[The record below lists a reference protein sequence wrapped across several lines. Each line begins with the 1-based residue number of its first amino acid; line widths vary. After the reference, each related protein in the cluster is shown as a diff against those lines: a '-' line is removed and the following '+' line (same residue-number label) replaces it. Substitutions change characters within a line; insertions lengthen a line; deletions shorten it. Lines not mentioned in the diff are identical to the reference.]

1 MTMLYKTILCAT
13 DGHEHSERAMRRAAS
28 IARETGAELHVVNVE
43 ETEPAPMRTGRE
55 YVAAERAETRERV
68 KKQISAAVAGDRPVT
83 ATPHYLVNYS
93 GSVAAQIAGL
103 ADRID
108 ADLIVVGSHGR
119 GVLTGALAGSVAQR
133 LPHETCRPVLVLA
146 GAGPGARRPSR
157 QRIRQALHV

>member
-1 MTMLYKTILCAT
+1 MLYKTILCAT
-13 DGHEHSERAMRRAAS
+13 DGHEHSDRAMRRAAV

-43 ETEPAPMRTGRE
+43 ETEPAPLRLGRE
-55 YVAAERAETRERV
+55 YIAAERAETRARV
-68 KKQISAAVAGDRPVT
+68 QRQITAAVAGARLT
-83 ATPHYLVNYS
+83 ATPHYLVNRT

-103 ADRID
+103 AHRID

-119 GVLTGALAGSVAQR
+119 GVLTGALAGSVSQR

-146 GAGPGARRPSR
+146 GVGPGGRKPSR

>member
-1 MTMLYKTILCAT
+1 MLYKTILCAT

-43 ETEPAPMRTGRE
+43 ETEPAPMRVGRE
-55 YVAAERAETRERV
+55 FIAAERAETRERV
-68 KKQISAAVAGDRPVT
+68 KRQISAAVADDRLT

-146 GAGPGARRPSR
+146 GTGPGARRPSR
-157 QRIRQALHV
+157 QRIRQALHI

>member
-1 MTMLYKTILCAT
+1 MLYKTILCAT

-43 ETEPAPMRTGRE
+43 ETEPAPMRVGRE
-55 YVAAERAETRERV
+55 FIAAERAATRERV
-68 KKQISAAVAGDRPVT
+68 KRQISAAVADDRLT

-119 GVLTGALAGSVAQR
+119 GALTGTLAGSVAQR

-146 GAGPGARRPSR
+146 GTGPGARRPSR
-157 QRIRQALHV
+157 QRIRQALHI